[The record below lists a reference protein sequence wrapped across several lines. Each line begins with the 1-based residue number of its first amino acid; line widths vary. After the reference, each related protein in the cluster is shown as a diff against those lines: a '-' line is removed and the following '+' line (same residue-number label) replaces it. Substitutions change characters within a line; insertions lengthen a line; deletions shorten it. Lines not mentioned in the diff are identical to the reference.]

1 MSEPREP
8 CFEEDFDCDTD
19 PPEQVEE
26 FSLMDIAIVKAHA
39 YAQQYNEHTGRVED
53 KPNYHALKE
62 GYVHGFLYGVAYRM
76 GGGHEGG

>member
-1 MSEPREP
+1 MT
-8 CFEEDFDCDTD
+8 EEEIALIRGI
-19 PPEQVEE
+19 EQEE
-26 FSLMDIAIVKAHA
+26 VSLMDIAIVKAHA

-76 GGGHEGG
+76 GGGHESG